1 MRSFKT
7 LSVVLALTL
16 VASTA
21 TLFAADYKVDSA
33 HSFLMFKVRHFNAGN
48 VYGRFNN
55 PTGKLVYDASDV
67 SKSTFEVEAR
77 TDALD
82 TGNAMRDKHLKTPD
96 FFDAAQNPTLSFKS
110 TKVEKGEGDDDL
122 KITGDL
128 TIHGETKSITVDAKT
143 LGEAKDPQGKTRIGF
158 ETKFTIKRSD
168 YGMNFMAGAVG
179 DDIELTVALEG
190 VKQ

>member
-7 LSVVLALTL
+7 LALVFALML
-16 VASTA
+16 VSSTA
-21 TLFAADYKVDSA
+21 TLRAADYNVDPA

-55 PTGKLVYDASDV
+55 PTGKLVYDANDV
-67 SKSTFEVEAR
+67 SKSTFEVEAK
-77 TDALD
+77 TENLD
-82 TGNAMRDKHLKTPD
+82 TGNPMRDKHLKTPD
-96 FFDAAQNPTLSFKS
+96 FFDAAQNPTISFKS
-110 TKVEKGEGDDDL
+110 TKVEKGASDDAL

-128 TIHGETKSITVDAKT
+128 TIHGETKSITVDATK

-179 DDIELTVALEG
+179 DDIEITVALEG